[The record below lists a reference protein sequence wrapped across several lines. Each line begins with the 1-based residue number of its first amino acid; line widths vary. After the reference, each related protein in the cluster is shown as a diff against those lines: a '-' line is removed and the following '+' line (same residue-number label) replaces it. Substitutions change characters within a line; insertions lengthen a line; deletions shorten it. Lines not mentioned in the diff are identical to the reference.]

1 MTHLA
6 LIYLG
11 YDFFNGSVIAILK
24 ISEWYMFMGNAL
36 IYRAL
41 IMRT

>member
-6 LIYLG
+6 FIYLG
-11 YDFFNGSVIAILK
+11 YDFYNGSVIAILK